1 MTKFWALILALAW
14 IIPNSLSSTEQ
25 TFPSIADLAQTI
37 IKSDWKM
44 LDHSDIESNKTI
56 EQKQTRIF
64 QKFKQVS
71 EILRQLEEPISAI
84 SYDDVFDEIIRIS
97 AQSPHQYL
105 YNLFNKIV
113 ITEIKAYVVIQF
125 SYAILEVHAG
135 GYFSTESSLANE
147 QIRYILQKLLQ
158 ETIQVTGNLSRHYWK
173 DDPVQYRKG
182 ENYLEISRLLQG
194 YVINEK
200 ILNNGKSCYGKC
212 ETFKEVDIVKC
223 HNDPFC
229 RKQSRCGGKVYSCR
243 SLETI
248 DMQIC
253 LAPAGTSRRYNY
265 IEYANHNTLGVKST
279 CPTPKINVKAWIG
292 WCPYCMC
299 FCDDEGMFSDR
310 YFSLKGAESD
320 TENNKVVTGIR
331 FAKKNK
337 IIHLQIQQGEILPHG
352 LINATT
358 LEWVPVNN
366 FKINDR
372 FIYNGQDYLKMTW
385 KDKTIDLNVID
396 VDNTHRHQH
405 EVLTGVRFFAYRSGI
420 NPNDKPMHL
429 KFEIRMTKFHF
440 ESGQLFKN
448 ANDWYRNYKT
458 EFSPVPRTKIPT
470 NDLDIPTRTKSRTKS
485 KNTIVSRGDQFV
497 EFTHTDMFKDAG
509 QTTIPFIDSQ
519 DVVTTVP
526 TPLVGAGVYYKSTP
540 GYGGFIGLKIVTY
553 DLLQIVRPRV
563 TADLS
568 G

>member
-1 MTKFWALILALAW
+1 MKYCALILALAW

-25 TFPSIADLAQTI
+25 TFPSIADLVQTI

-56 EQKQTRIF
+56 EQKQNRIF

-84 SYDDVFDEIIRIS
+84 SYDVFYDIALLVAKKIDTEYDLLKLYSSKEKIGNSTTMIDFAKTAVSHQSSSIKELIKKIHKLIVPTPSKRSGDGILKVLADNKDVFDEIIRIS

-125 SYAILEVHAG
+125 SYAILEVHG
-135 GYFSTESSLANE
+135 QGYFSTESSLANE

-173 DDPVQYRKG
+173 DDPIQYREG

-212 ETFKEVDIVKC
+212 ETYKELPFVKHYRYVNC

-229 RKQSRCGGKVYSCR
+229 RKQSPCGGKVHSCR
-243 SLETI
+243 SLSTI

-253 LAPAGTSRRYNY
+253 LAPTGTSRRYNY
-265 IEYANHNTLGVKST
+265 IEYKNHNALGAKST
-279 CPTPKINVKAWIG
+279 CPTPPINVDAWIG

-299 FCDDEGMFSDR
+299 FCDEEGPCSDR
-310 YFSLKGAESD
+310 YFSLKDVVSD
-320 TENNKVVTGIR
+320 VKNNKVVTGIR

-337 IIHLQIQQGEILPHG
+337 MIHLQVQQGEILP
-352 LINATT
+352 
-358 LEWVPVNN
+358 
-366 FKINDR
+366 
-372 FIYNGQDYLKMTW
+372 Q
-385 KDKTIDLNVID
+385 
-396 VDNTHRHQH
+396 
-405 EVLTGVRFFAYRSGI
+405 
-420 NPNDKPMHL
+420 
-429 KFEIRMTKFHF
+429 
-440 ESGQLFKN
+440 
-448 ANDWYRNYKT
+448 
-458 EFSPVPRTKIPT
+458 
-470 NDLDIPTRTKSRTKS
+470 
-485 KNTIVSRGDQFV
+485 
-497 EFTHTDMFKDAG
+497 
-509 QTTIPFIDSQ
+509 
-519 DVVTTVP
+519 
-526 TPLVGAGVYYKSTP
+526 
-540 GYGGFIGLKIVTY
+540 
-553 DLLQIVRPRV
+553 
-563 TADLS
+563 
-568 G
+568 